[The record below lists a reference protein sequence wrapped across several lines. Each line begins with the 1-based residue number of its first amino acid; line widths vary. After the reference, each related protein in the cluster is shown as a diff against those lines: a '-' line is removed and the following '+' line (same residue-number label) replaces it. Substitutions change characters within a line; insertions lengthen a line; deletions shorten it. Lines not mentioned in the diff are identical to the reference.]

1 MPINAL
7 IKTQIY

>member
-7 IKTQIY
+7 RPG